1 VIGNIVVGLT
11 NGPDYARFARRPGD
25 QISGQVFGI
34 MFFGTIMPLFGTLAA
49 SATARIYGD
58 AIWNPPN
65 LAQKWLD
72 TDYNAKSRAGAFFAG
87 LGLVVCQ
94 LAINTIDN
102 AFSTGMDTAGLFP
115 KYINIRRGAYL
126 GLLLSIAMCP
136 WELLSSASTFI
147 SVLSAY
153 SVFLGPMVGIQI
165 CDSWV
170 VRSRRIKLT
179 DLYHPRKDGIFYY
192 THGINWHAF
201 VSWIVGWASQLPGF
215 IHAVNDKI
223 LVPMGCTYLYYLAF
237 PLGFVISF
245 LVHWGLNVAFPPLGL
260 GEIDEAD
267 YYGTFTPE
275 EAAKMGVLTVD
286 DAEGRSGSEDG
297 VVEGKAG
304 LEAGIKRL

>member
-1 VIGNIVVGLT
+1 
-11 NGPDYARFARRPGD
+11 
-25 QISGQVFGI
+25 
-34 MFFGTIMPLFGTLAA
+34 MPLFGTLAA
-49 SATARIYGD
+49 SATVKIYGE
-58 AIWNPPN
+58 AIWNLPN

-115 KYINIRRGAYL
+115 KYINIRRGEYL
-126 GLLLSIAMCP
+126 GLLLFIAKCP

-153 SVFLGPMVGIQI
+153 LVFLGPMVGIQI
-165 CDSWV
+165 CDYWV

-192 THGINWHAF
+192 MYGVNWRAF
-201 VSWIVGWASQLPGF
+201 VSWVVGWASQLPGF
-215 IHAVNDKI
+215 IHAVNEKI
-223 LVPMGCTYLYYLAF
+223 LVPMGSTYLYYLAF

-245 LVHWGLNVAFPPLGL
+245 LVHWGLNVVFPPARL
-260 GEIDEAD
+260 GEIDEVD
-267 YYGTFTPE
+267 YYGTFTFE
-275 EAAKMGVLTVD
+275 EVAKMGVLMLD
-286 DAEGRSGSEDG
+286 EAEGRSGSDDG
-297 VVEGKAG
+297 VVEGKRG
-304 LEAGIKRL
+304 LEAGIKQL